1 MTKGSIFTRIGYEFS
16 DESLFETAVTHS
28 SYTRENNMPQSSCNE
43 RLEFLGDAY
52 LDIIISEELYSRL
65 PEENEG
71 VLTKYRAL
79 IVCGSSLAEV
89 AREIELGR
97 ELKLGKGEE
106 QAGGRNRESIIAN
119 AAEAVIAA
127 IVMDGG
133 YAKGRDFVLEHFEK
147 RISDVISGKV
157 HSDYKTELQEYYQAN
172 GPVEISYEL
181 LDEEGPD
188 HDKTFHVRV
197 MVGGLEKGSGSGK
210 SKKEAEQNAAR
221 EALVKGE

>member
-1 MTKGSIFTRIGYEFS
+1 MTNGSIFTRIGYEFS

-52 LDIIISEELYSRL
+52 LDIIISEELYRRL

-71 VLTKYRAL
+71 VLTKFRAL

-89 AREIELGR
+89 AREINLGS

-106 QAGGRNRESIIAN
+106 QAGGRDRESIIAN

-133 YAKGRDFVLEHFEK
+133 YAKGRDFVLKHFEK
-147 RISDVISGKV
+147 RISDVIDGKI

-197 MVGGLEKGSGSGK
+197 MVGGMEKGSGSGK

>member
-1 MTKGSIFTRIGYEFS
+1 MTKGSIFTRIGYEFN

-71 VLTKYRAL
+71 VLTKFRAL

-106 QAGGRNRESIIAN
+106 QAGGRGRESIIAN
-119 AAEAVIAA
+119 AVEAVIAA

-133 YAKGRDFVLEHFEK
+133 YAKGREFVLEHFEK

-188 HDKTFHVRV
+188 SA
-197 MVGGLEKGSGSGK
+197 GSVQLLLFFRFPFLGK
-210 SKKEAEQNAAR
+210 LYVAHPIQIR
-221 EALVKGE
+221 LTT

>member
-1 MTKGSIFTRIGYEFS
+1 MTKGSIFTRIGYEFN

-71 VLTKYRAL
+71 VLTKFRAL

-106 QAGGRNRESIIAN
+106 QAGGRGRESIIAN
-119 AAEAVIAA
+119 AVEAVIAA

-133 YAKGRDFVLEHFEK
+133 YAKGREFVLEHFEK

-197 MVGGLEKGSGSGK
+197 MVGGLQKGSGSGK

>member
-1 MTKGSIFTRIGYEFS
+1 MTKGSIFTGMGYEFS
-16 DESLFETAVTHS
+16 DKSLFETAMTHS

-79 IVCGSSLAEV
+79 IVCGPSLAEV
-89 AREIELGR
+89 AREIDLGR

-106 QAGGRNRESIIAN
+106 QAGGRDRESIIAN
-119 AAEAVIAA
+119 AVEAVIAA

-147 RISDVISGKV
+147 RIRDVISGKI
-157 HSDYKTELQEYYQAN
+157 HSDYKSELQEYYQVN

-181 LDEEGPD
+181 INEEGPD

-197 MVGGLEKGSGSGK
+197 MVGGLQKGSGSGK